1 MFTIGTGFVQEGDS
15 GERYGKILV
24 WVCCPRMLT
33 GFPRNGTGTC
43 MKRVGGS
50 SARVCGVMEQMYTEF
65 QFDSARNKR
74 NRGHRDLNWQL
85 LCTLILK

>member
-1 MFTIGTGFVQEGDS
+1 MFTISTGFVQEGDS
-15 GERYGKILV
+15 GECYGQILV

-43 MKRVGGS
+43 MKHAGGS
-50 SARVCGVMEQMYTEF
+50 RARVRLVMEQAYTEF

-74 NRGHRDLNWQL
+74 NRGGVV
-85 LCTLILK
+85 